1 MTPAQSRVELYA
13 AVRRD
18 ARAGMTE
25 REIQRTHHVGWRT
38 VKAALDSAVVGV
50 DQGRHAGHDLLQR
63 GGRRQAVRGS
73 CVPSV
78 GNGKSD
84 VRHL

>member
-1 MTPAQSRVELYA
+1 MTPAQSA
-13 AVRRD
+13 SSCMPAIRRD

-50 DQGRHAGHDLLQR
+50 DQGRHACHDLLQG
-63 GGRRQAVRGS
+63 GGRRRAVRGS
-73 CVPSV
+73 CVPAV